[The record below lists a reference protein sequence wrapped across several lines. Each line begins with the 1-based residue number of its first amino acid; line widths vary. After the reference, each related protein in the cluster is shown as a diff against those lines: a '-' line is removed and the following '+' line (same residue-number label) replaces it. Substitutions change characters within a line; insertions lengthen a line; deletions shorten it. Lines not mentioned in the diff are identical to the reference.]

1 MPLPRG
7 PHFKW
12 RGVILIAIAFAFFGL
27 AVVFYWSGDS
37 PSGPVNGHL
46 TEIDSGHML
55 SIVGGS
61 ILFAVAAL
69 LGGYCG
75 YLRVISRIRKDSEAP
90 RAPDAGP
97 KT

>member
-1 MPLPRG
+1 MALS
-7 PHFKW
+7 HEWQFKW

-27 AVVFYWSGDS
+27 AAVFWWGGS
-37 PSGPVNGHL
+37 PSGPANGQS
-46 TEIDSGHML
+46 TPTDSGHVL

-61 ILFAVAAL
+61 ILFALVAL

-75 YLRVISRIRKDSEAP
+75 YLRVISRIGKDSEP
-90 RAPDAGP
+90 PHSPDAGP